1 MIMDLIL
8 WKGLNAEVQERS
20 IITIIKNRKQKYIN
34 MNPKAPQLNR
44 VCVCKTNKTWLGRG
58 MVCWWSFF
66 LNSI

>member
-34 MNPKAPQLNR
+34 MNPKAPQLNH
-44 VCVCKTNKTWLGRG
+44 VCVC
-58 MVCWWSFF
+58 VCV
-66 LNSI
+66 